1 MEKGWKVIRER
12 RRWKEADAGLQVRGR
27 SESKEDFG
35 LGRGE
40 ARGRRKDVRGEK
52 RSASYIF
59 CSVE

>member
-40 ARGRRKDVRGEK
+40 ARGRM
-52 RSASYIF
+52 
-59 CSVE
+59 